1 MLSNVDIFELE
12 KKLFRYRLKQKLHY
26 IIFAILAL
34 STSGIVV
41 YYYTYAFPS
50 ISPKVEA
57 PTVVID
63 TNLSSIKIENNI
75 TKEAVKEKIASIE
88 IPTEEKKQEVIPQ
101 TQTLF
106 LQLPIVKTNNADKKN
121 FNPPVDKD
129 TLDKKHLPEITED
142 DIENKVLMRK
152 MRTKAEDTFYR
163 NTEETIESTLLAPPP
178 LEDEKPKG
186 RIKIETQEVNS
197 IVYLKDKFEKTQ
209 NIIFALMLAEEYY
222 LSKNY
227 NESNKWALIANSIDS
242 DNEKSWIWFA
252 KSKVK
257 LGQKEDASL
266 ALKAYLKNNKSK
278 TIESLLS
285 QIAMGE
291 IQ

>member
-12 KKLFRYRLKQKLHY
+12 RKLFRYRLKQKLHY
-26 IIFAILAL
+26 IIFAILSL
-34 STSGIVV
+34 SVGGIIF
-41 YYYTYAFPS
+41 YYYTYTFPNTS
-50 ISPKVEA
+50 LKVEA
-57 PTVVID
+57 SSVVVD
-63 TNLSSIKIENNI
+63 TNLSSVKPDINI
-75 TKEAVKEKIASIE
+75 TKEEVREKISLIE
-88 IPTEEKKQEVIPQ
+88 VPIEEKNQEITHP

-106 LQLPIVKTNNADKKN
+106 LQLPIVKTNNADKKS
-121 FNPPVDKD
+121 FNPPVSKD
-129 TLDKKHLPEITED
+129 ASDKKYLPEITED

-178 LEDEKPKG
+178 LEDERPKG

-257 LGQKEDASL
+257 LGQREDASL

>member
-12 KKLFRYRLKQKLHY
+12 RKLFRYRLKQKLHY
-26 IIFAILAL
+26 IIFAILSL
-34 STSGIVV
+34 SIGGVIF
-41 YYYTYAFPS
+41 YYYTYTFPNTS
-50 ISPKVEA
+50 QKVEA
-57 PTVVID
+57 PSVVVD
-63 TNLSSIKIENNI
+63 TNLSSVKPDINI
-75 TKEAVKEKIASIE
+75 TKEEAKEKIVPIE
-88 IPTEEKKQEVIPQ
+88 VPIEEKNQEITHP

-106 LQLPIVKTNNADKKN
+106 LQLPIVKTNSADKKN
-121 FNPPVDKD
+121 FNPPVSKD
-129 TLDKKHLPEITED
+129 ASDKKYLPEITED

-163 NTEETIESTLLAPPP
+163 NTEEAIESTLLAPPP

-257 LGQKEDASL
+257 LGQREDASL

>member
-34 STSGIVV
+34 STVGIIF
-41 YYYTYAFPS
+41 YYYTYSFS
-50 ISPKVEA
+50 
-57 PTVVID
+57 
-63 TNLSSIKIENNI
+63 NLSSKVEIPTLVVDNNLSLIKIENNI
-75 TKEAVKEKIASIE
+75 TKEEVKEKVTPSIVLIEEKNKE
-88 IPTEEKKQEVIPQ
+88 ISPTEE
-101 TQTLF
+101 TLF
-106 LQLPIVKTNNADKKN
+106 LQLPIIKTNNTDKKN
-121 FNPPVDKD
+121 YNPFVDKD
-129 TLDKKHLPEITED
+129 ALNKKSLPEITED

-163 NTEETIESTLLAPPP
+163 NTEESIESTLLAPPP

-222 LSKNY
+222 LTKNY

-242 DNEKSWIWFA
+242 DNEKSWVWFA

-257 LGQKEDASL
+257 LGQKEDALL

-285 QIAMGE
+285 QISIGE

>member
-26 IIFAILAL
+26 ITFSTLAIGVC
-34 STSGIVV
+34 GILF
-41 YYYTYAFPS
+41 YYYNYSFSYTVV
-50 ISPKVEA
+50 KVETPA
-57 PTVVID
+57 LIAD
-63 TNLSSIKIENNI
+63 ANLTTAKAENNT
-75 TKEAVKEKIASIE
+75 TKEEIKEKITS
-88 IPTEEKKQEVIPQ
+88 TQVLVEEKNQELPLS

-106 LQLPIVKTNNADKKN
+106 LQLPIIKTANIDKKN
-121 FNPPVDKD
+121 YTPPVE
-129 TLDKKHLPEITED
+129 KKSIPDITED

-152 MRTKAEDTFYR
+152 MHTKAEDTFYR
-163 NTEETIESTLLAPPP
+163 NAEETIESTLLAPPP

-209 NIIFALMLAEEYY
+209 NIIFALMLSEEYY
-222 LSKNY
+222 LNKNY
-227 NESNKWALIANSIDS
+227 HESNKWALIANSIDS
-242 DNEKSWIWFA
+242 ENEKSWLWFA
-252 KSKVK
+252 KSKIK
-257 LGQKEDASL
+257 LGQKEDAIL

-285 QIAMGE
+285 QITVGE

>member
-26 IIFAILAL
+26 IIFLILAL
-34 STSGIVV
+34 GICGILF
-41 YYYTYAFPS
+41 YYYNS
-50 ISPKVEA
+50 IFLHTTLKVET
-57 PTVVID
+57 PTLVVD
-63 TNLSSIKIENNI
+63 TNLSILKSENNI
-75 TKEAVKEKIASIE
+75 TKEEVKEKIASTEVSI
-88 IPTEEKKQEVIPQ
+88 EEKGQEI
-101 TQTLF
+101 QTLF
-106 LQLPIVKTNNADKKN
+106 LQLPVIKTTNMDKKN
-121 FNPPVDKD
+121 YTPPIEKRNI
-129 TLDKKHLPEITED
+129 PEITED

-152 MRTKAEDTFYR
+152 MKTKAEDTFYR
-163 NTEETIESTLLAPPP
+163 NAEETIESTLLAPPP

-197 IVYLKDKFEKTQ
+197 LVYLKEKFEKTQ

-222 LSKNY
+222 LTKNY
-227 NESNKWALIANSIDS
+227 NESSKWALIANGIDS

-278 TIESLLS
+278 TIESLLG
-285 QIAMGE
+285 QIDVGE

>member
-1 MLSNVDIFELE
+1 MLSHVDIFELE
-12 KKLFRYRLKQKLHY
+12 RKLFRYRLKQKLHY
-26 IIFAILAL
+26 IILTIVAL
-34 STSGIVV
+34 SIGGAIV
-41 YYYTYAFPS
+41 YYYTYAFS
-50 ISPKVEA
+50 NASPKVEVSA
-57 PTVVID
+57 LVVD
-63 TNLSSIKIENNI
+63 TNLSIAKLENNI
-75 TKEAVKEKIASIE
+75 TKEEV
-88 IPTEEKKQEVIPQ
+88 EEKNQEIIPQ
-101 TQTLF
+101 AQTLF
-106 LQLPIVKTNNADKKN
+106 LQLPIIKTNNSDKKN
-121 FNPPVDKD
+121 I
-129 TLDKKHLPEITED
+129 PEITED

-152 MRTKAEDTFYR
+152 MHTKAEDTFYR
-163 NTEETIESTLLAPPP
+163 NAEEIIESTLLAPPP

-197 IVYLKDKFEKTQ
+197 IVYLKDKFEKTH

-222 LSKNY
+222 LIKNY
-227 NESNKWALIANSIDS
+227 KESNKWALIANSIDS